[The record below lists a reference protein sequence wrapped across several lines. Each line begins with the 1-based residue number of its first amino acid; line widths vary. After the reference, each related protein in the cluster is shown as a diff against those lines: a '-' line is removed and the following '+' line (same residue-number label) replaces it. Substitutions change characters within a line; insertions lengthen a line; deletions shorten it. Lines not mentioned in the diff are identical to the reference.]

1 MEGILKLKVE
11 VLKYDGTN
19 KDQIIKRLNI
29 DSYEKLYFKKINTY
43 FIIPLEYN
51 TEEDWFILEEEQFK
65 FKRKILIL

>member
-43 FIIPLEYN
+43 FIIPLKYN

-65 FKRKILIL
+65 RKILIL